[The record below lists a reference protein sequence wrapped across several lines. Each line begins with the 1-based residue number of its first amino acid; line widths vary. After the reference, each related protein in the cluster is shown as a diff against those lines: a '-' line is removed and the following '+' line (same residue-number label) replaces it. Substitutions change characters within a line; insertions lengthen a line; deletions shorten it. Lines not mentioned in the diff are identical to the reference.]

1 MNYVDITSLKAWE
14 MKDKLFNKEI
24 SSREIIEA
32 HIKKIEE
39 SEPSIHA
46 FISLDKE
53 NALKKA
59 DEIDGKIARGER
71 LEVLAGLP
79 VGLKDN
85 IVTKGLR
92 TTCASKMLEN
102 FIPPYDATVVEN
114 IRKNDGIIIGKT
126 NMDEFAMGSS
136 TETSYFGKT
145 RNPVNTK
152 VVPGGSSGGS
162 AAAVGAGEVP
172 IALGSDTG
180 GSVRQ
185 PASYCGVV
193 GIKPTYGVVSR
204 YGVVSMANT
213 LDQVGTFGRDVR
225 DAVLMLNAVKG
236 YDRKDST
243 SARKVIPA
251 YLIDND
257 SSNDLKFLK
266 DLKVALPKEYQELK
280 SSNKDVQALFERSV
294 KLFEDNGAKIEYISL
309 PHLKYAL
316 ETYYIVMT
324 SEVSSNLARFD
335 GIRYGHRTKDYKTVN
350 ELYTNSRTEGFGEE
364 VKRRIMTGTY
374 SLSAGYA
381 DEHYKKALKVR
392 TLIKEDYDKAFK
404 DYDIILSLTSPI
416 LPFEFDSIIN
426 DPVEMYKADL
436 YTVPVN
442 IAGLCSLSLPM
453 GKVDGLPV
461 GLQITGDRFME
472 EKIIKAALG
481 FEKAVL

>member
-1 MNYVDITSLKAWE
+1 MEITNLKAWE
-14 MKDKLFNKEI
+14 MKDKLFNKEL

-32 HIKKIEE
+32 HLKKIEE
-39 SEPSIHA
+39 KEPQINA
-46 FISLDKE
+46 FISLNKD
-53 NALKKA
+53 NALKEA
-59 DEIDGKIARGER
+59 NRIDEKIARGER

-79 VGLKDN
+79 VGIKDN
-85 IVTKGLR
+85 IVTKNLR
-92 TTCASKMLEN
+92 TTCASRMLEN
-102 FIPPYDATVVEN
+102 FIPPYDATVIEN
-114 IRKNDGIIIGKT
+114 IKRKDGIVIGKT
-126 NMDEFAMGSS
+126 NLDEFAMGAS
-136 TETSYFGKT
+136 TETSYFGPTK
-145 RNPVNTK
+145 NPVNTG

-162 AAAVGAGEVP
+162 AAAVAANEVP

-193 GIKPTYGVVSR
+193 GLKPTYGVVSR

-236 YDRKDST
+236 YDRRDST
-243 SARKVIPA
+243 SSKKVIPDF
-251 YLIDND
+251 LIDKDNY
-257 SSNDLKFLK
+257 NDLKYLK
-266 DLKVALPKEYQELK
+266 DIKVALPKEYVELK
-280 SSNKDVQALFERSV
+280 SSNKDIQDLFEKSV
-294 KLFEDNGAKIEYISL
+294 KIFEDNGAKIEYISL

-316 ETYYIVMT
+316 ETYYIIMT

-335 GIRYGHRTKDYKTVN
+335 GIRYGHRAEKYDTIT

-381 DEHYKKALKVR
+381 EEHYKKALKVR
-392 TLIKEDYDKAFK
+392 TLIKEDYDRAFANH
-404 DYDIILSLTSPI
+404 DVILSLVSPI
-416 LPFEFDSIIN
+416 LPFGFDSMIK

-436 YTVPVN
+436 YTVPINV
-442 IAGLCSLSLPM
+442 AGLCSISLPM
-453 GKVDGLPV
+453 GRVDGLPV

-481 FEKAVL
+481 YERAVL

>member
-1 MNYVDITSLKAWE
+1 MDITSLKAWE
-14 MKDKLFNKEI
+14 MKDKLFKKEL

-39 SEPSIHA
+39 QEPQINA
-46 FISLDKE
+46 FITLDKE
-53 NALKKA
+53 NALKEA
-59 DEIDGKIARGER
+59 NRIDEKIARGER

-79 VGLKDN
+79 IGVKDN
-85 IVTKGLR
+85 IVTKNLR
-92 TTCASKMLEN
+92 TTCASKMLED
-102 FIPPYDATVVEN
+102 FIPPYNATVVEN
-114 IRKNDGIIIGKT
+114 IKKNDGIIIGK
-126 NMDEFAMGSS
+126 NNLDEFAMGAS
-136 TETSYFGKT
+136 TESSYFGKT
-145 RNPVNTK
+145 RNPINLDL
-152 VVPGGSSGGS
+152 VPGGSSGGS
-162 AAAVGAGEVP
+162 AAAVAAHEVP
-172 IALGSDTG
+172 LSLGTDTG

-185 PASYCGVV
+185 PASFCGVV

-204 YGVVSMANT
+204 YGVVPMANT
-213 LDQVGTFGRDVR
+213 LDQVGTIGRDVR

-236 YDRKDST
+236 YDRRDST
-243 SARKVIPA
+243 SSKKVIPA

-257 SSNDLKFLK
+257 SSKDLSYLK
-266 DLKVALPKEYQELK
+266 DMKIALPKEYVELQPA
-280 SSNKDVQALFERSV
+280 NKDIQDLFEKSV

-316 ETYYIVMT
+316 ETYYIIMT

-335 GIRYGHRTKDYKTVN
+335 GIRYGHRAEKYETLN

-374 SLSAGYA
+374 SLSAGYTE
-381 DEHYKKALKVR
+381 EHYKKALRVR
-392 TLIKEDYDKAFK
+392 TLIKQDYDKAFA
-404 DYDIILSLTSPI
+404 DHDVILSLVSPV
-416 LPFEFDSIIN
+416 LPFEFDSLIK
-426 DPVEMYKADL
+426 DPVELYKADL

-453 GKVDGLPV
+453 GRVDGLPV

-481 FEKAVL
+481 YERAVL

>member
-1 MNYVDITSLKAWE
+1 MDITSLKAWE
-14 MKDKLFNKEI
+14 MKDKLFNKEL

-39 SEPSIHA
+39 KEPQINA
-46 FISLDKE
+46 FITLNKE
-53 NALKKA
+53 NALKEA
-59 DEIDGKIARGER
+59 DRIDEKIARGEKM
-71 LEVLAGLP
+71 EDLAGLP
-79 VGLKDN
+79 IGIKDN
-85 IVTKGLR
+85 IVTKNLR
-92 TTCASKMLEN
+92 TTCASRILEN
-102 FIPPYDATVVEN
+102 FIPPYDATVIEN
-114 IRKNDGIIIGKT
+114 IKRKDGIVIGKT
-126 NMDEFAMGSS
+126 NLDEFAMGAS

-145 RNPVNTK
+145 RNPVNHN

-162 AAAVGAGEVP
+162 AAAVGANEVP
-172 IALGSDTG
+172 LALGSDTG

-204 YGVVSMANT
+204 YGVVPMANT

-236 YDRKDST
+236 YDRRDST
-243 SARKVIPA
+243 SSKRVIPD
-251 YLIDND
+251 YLIDKDN
-257 SSNDLKFLK
+257 SNDLRFLK
-266 DLKVALPKEYQELK
+266 DMKVALPKEYVELK
-280 SSNKDVQALFERSV
+280 SSNKDIQDLFEKSV
-294 KLFEDNGAKIEYISL
+294 KIFEDNGAKIEYISL

-316 ETYYIVMT
+316 ETYYIIMT

-335 GIRYGHRTKDYKTVN
+335 GIRYGHRSEKYETIN

-381 DEHYKKALKVR
+381 EEHYKKALKVR
-392 TLIKEDYDKAFK
+392 TLIKEDYDKAFENH
-404 DYDIILSLTSPI
+404 DIILSLVSPI
-416 LPFEFDSIIN
+416 LPFEFDSIIK

-436 YTVPVN
+436 YTVPIN
-442 IAGLCSLSLPM
+442 IAGLCSISLPM

-481 FEKAVL
+481 YERAVL

>member
-1 MNYVDITSLKAWE
+1 MDITSLKAWE

-24 SSREIIEA
+24 SSREIIQA

-39 SEPSIHA
+39 MEPSINA
-46 FISLDKE
+46 FITLDKE
-53 NALKKA
+53 NALKGA

-79 VGLKDN
+79 IGLKDN

-102 FIPPYDATVVEN
+102 FMPPYDATVVEN
-114 IRKNDGIIIGKT
+114 IKKHDGIIIGKT
-126 NMDEFAMGSS
+126 NMDEFAMGGS

-145 RNPVNTK
+145 RNPVNNK

-172 IALGSDTG
+172 LALGSDTG

-204 YGVVSMANT
+204 YGVVSMANS

-243 SARKVIPA
+243 SARKLISA

-266 DLKVALPKEYQELK
+266 DLKVALPKEYLELK
-280 SSNKDVQALFERSV
+280 SSNKEIQALFDRSV

-335 GIRYGHRTKDYKTVN
+335 GIRFGHRAKEYNTVN

-392 TLIKEDYDKAFK
+392 TLIKEDYDKAFN
-404 DYDIILSLTSPI
+404 DHDVILSLTSPI

-426 DPVEMYKADL
+426 DPVEMYKSDL

-442 IAGLCSLSLPM
+442 IAGLPSMSLPM

>member
-1 MNYVDITSLKAWE
+1 MDITSLKAWE

-39 SEPSIHA
+39 MEPSVNA
-46 FISLDKE
+46 FITLDKE
-53 NALKKA
+53 NALKGA
-59 DEIDGKIARGER
+59 DEIDAKIARGER
-71 LEVLAGLP
+71 LATLAGLP

-102 FIPPYDATVVEN
+102 FIPPYDAEVVQN
-114 IRKNDGIIIGKT
+114 IKKNDGIVIGKT
-126 NMDEFAMGSS
+126 NMDEFAMGGS

-145 RNPVNTK
+145 RNPINNK

-162 AAAVGAGEVP
+162 AAAVGAGEIP
-172 IALGSDTG
+172 LALGSDTG

-204 YGVVSMANT
+204 YGVVSMANS

-243 SARKVIPA
+243 SARKLIPA

-266 DLKVALPKEYQELK
+266 DLKVALPKEYLELK
-280 SSNKDVQALFERSV
+280 SSNKDIQALYERSV
-294 KLFEDNGAKIEYISL
+294 KLFEENGAKIEYISL

-316 ETYYIVMT
+316 ETYYIIMT

-335 GIRYGHRTKDYKTVN
+335 GIRYGHRAKQYNTVN

-374 SLSAGYA
+374 SLSAGYT

-392 TLIKEDYDKAFK
+392 TMIKEDYDKAFK
-404 DYDIILSLTSPI
+404 DHDIILSLTSPI

-426 DPVEMYKADL
+426 DPVEMYKSDL

-442 IAGLCSLSLPM
+442 IAGLPSMSVPM
-453 GKVDGLPV
+453 GNVDGLPV

>member
-1 MNYVDITSLKAWE
+1 MDITSLKAWE
-14 MKDKLFNKEI
+14 MKEKLFNKEI
-24 SSREIIEA
+24 SSREIIQA
-32 HIKKIEE
+32 HINKIEDTDNQ
-39 SEPSIHA
+39 INA
-46 FISLDKE
+46 FITLDME
-53 NALKKA
+53 NALKEA
-59 DEIDGKIARGER
+59 DRIDEKIAKGER

-79 VGLKDN
+79 VGVKDN
-85 IVTKGLR
+85 IVTKNLR

-126 NMDEFAMGSS
+126 NLDEFAMGAS
-136 TETSYFGKT
+136 TETSHFGPT
-145 RNPVNTK
+145 RNPVNTN

-162 AAAVGAGEVP
+162 AAAVGGNEVP
-172 IALGSDTG
+172 LALGTDTG
-180 GSVRQ
+180 GSIRQ

-204 YGVVSMANT
+204 YGTISMANT

-225 DAVLMLNAVKG
+225 DAILMLNAIKG
-236 YDRKDST
+236 YDRRDST
-243 SARKVIPA
+243 SSKKVIPA

-257 SSNDLKFLK
+257 SSKDLKYLK
-266 DLKVALPKEYQELK
+266 DLKIALPKEYVELK
-280 SSNKDVQALFERSV
+280 SSNKDIQDLFDKSLKV
-294 KLFEDNGAKIEYISL
+294 FEDNGAKIEFISL

-316 ETYYIVMT
+316 ETYYIIMT

-335 GIRYGHRTKDYKTVN
+335 GIRYGHRAEKYGTIN

-381 DEHYKKALKVR
+381 EEHYKKALKVR
-392 TLIKEDYDKAFK
+392 TLIKEDYDKAFANH
-404 DYDIILSLTSPI
+404 DVILSLVSPV
-416 LPFEFDSIIN
+416 LPFKFDSMIK

-472 EKIIKAALG
+472 EKIIKAGLG
-481 FEKAVL
+481 FERAVL

>member
-1 MNYVDITSLKAWE
+1 MDITSLKAWE

-39 SEPSIHA
+39 MEPSVNA
-46 FISLDKE
+46 FITLDKE
-53 NALKKA
+53 NALKRA
-59 DEIDGKIARGER
+59 DEIDAKVARGER

-79 VGLKDN
+79 IGLKDN

-102 FIPPYDATVVEN
+102 FNPPYDATVVQN
-114 IRKNDGIIIGKT
+114 IKRHDGIIIGKT
-126 NMDEFAMGSS
+126 NMDEFAMGGS

-145 RNPVNTK
+145 RNPINNK

-172 IALGSDTG
+172 LALGSDTG

-213 LDQVGTFGRDVR
+213 LDQVGSFGRDVR

-243 SARKVIPA
+243 SARKLIPA

-266 DLKVALPKEYQELK
+266 DLKVALPKEYLELK
-280 SSNKDVQALFERSV
+280 SSNEEIQALYERSV
-294 KLFEDNGAKIEYISL
+294 KLFEENGAKIEYISL

-316 ETYYIVMT
+316 ETYYIIMT

-335 GIRYGHRTKDYKTVN
+335 GIRYGHRAKEYNTVN

-374 SLSAGYA
+374 SLSAGYT

-404 DYDIILSLTSPI
+404 DHDIILSLTSPI

-426 DPVEMYKADL
+426 DPVEMYKSDL

-442 IAGLCSLSLPM
+442 IAGLPSMSVPM